1 MDDRGRSIAVMQPY
15 IFPYLG
21 YFQLINA
28 VDEFVFYDDV
38 NFIKQG
44 WINRNQILNN
54 NKALGFSIPLEK
66 ASSFETIQGTKINF
80 NLYAKWKKKF
90 LKTLEQN
97 YYKATYFESIYD
109 LVREIIEEPK
119 SESISELA
127 IRSNVNISNYLGLKT
142 KFKKS
147 SEHFYDSKK
156 LERTERLLNIC
167 NKLKAKAYVN
177 ALGGQE
183 LYNKSDFK
191 ASDIDLYFLKP
202 NLKTYKQ
209 FSEEFVPGLSIID
222 ILMFNS
228 KEECIELLNDYKLV

>member
-1 MDDRGRSIAVMQPY
+1 MDDCGKSIAVMQPY

-54 NKALGFSIPLEK
+54 NKALSFSIPLEK
-66 ASSFETIQGTKINF
+66 VSSFKSIQDTNINF
-80 NLYAKWKKKF
+80 NSYAKWKKKF

-97 YYKATYFESIYD
+97 YSKAPYFESIYN
-109 LVREIIEEPK
+109 LVHEIIEDPK

-127 IRSNVNISNYLGLKT
+127 IRSNKYVSDYLGLKA

-147 SEHFYDSKK
+147 SEYFYDSKK
-156 LERTERLLNIC
+156 LERTERLLNIG
-167 NKLKAKAYVN
+167 NKLRAKAYIN

-183 LYNKSDFK
+183 LYDKSDFK
-191 ASDIDLYFLKP
+191 ACDIDLYFLNP
-202 NLKTYKQ
+202 NLKPYKQ

>member
-54 NKALGFSIPLEK
+54 NKALSFSIPLK
-66 ASSFETIQGTKINF
+66 KVSSFETIQGTKINF

-97 YYKATYFESIYD
+97 YYKAPYFESIYD
-109 LVREIIEEPK
+109 IVHEIIEDPK

-127 IRSNVNISNYLGLKT
+127 IRSNVYISNYLGLKA

-147 SEHFYDSKK
+147 SEYFYNSKK
-156 LERTERLLNIC
+156 LERTERLLNIG
-167 NKLKAKAYVN
+167 NKLKAKAYIN

-183 LYNKSDFK
+183 LYDKSDFK
-191 ASDIDLYFLKP
+191 ACGIELLFLKP
-202 NLKTYKQ
+202 NLKSYKQ
-209 FSEEFVPGLSIID
+209 FSEEFVSGLSIID
-222 ILMFNS
+222 VLMFNN
-228 KEECIELLNDYKLV
+228 KKDCMELLNDYKLV

>member
-1 MDDRGRSIAVMQPY
+1 MDDRGKSIAVMQPY

-97 YYKATYFESIYD
+97 YYKAPYFESIYD
-109 LVREIIEEPK
+109 IVHEIIEDPK

-127 IRSNVNISNYLGLKT
+127 IRSNVYISNYLGLKA

-147 SEHFYDSKK
+147 SEYFYNSKK
-156 LERTERLLNIC
+156 LERTERLLNIG
-167 NKLKAKAYVN
+167 NKLKAKAYIN

-183 LYNKSDFK
+183 LYDKSDFK
-191 ASDIDLYFLKP
+191 ACGIDLYFLKP
-202 NLKTYKQ
+202 NLKSYKQ
-209 FSEEFVPGLSIID
+209 FSEEFVSGLSIID
-222 ILMFNS
+222 VLMFNN
-228 KEECIELLNDYKLV
+228 KKDCMELLNDYKLV

>member
-1 MDDRGRSIAVMQPY
+1 MDDHGRSIAVMQPY

-54 NKALGFSIPLEK
+54 DKALSFSIPLEK
-66 ASSFETIQGTKINF
+66 VSSFETIQGTKINF

-109 LVREIIEEPK
+109 LVHEIIEEPK

-127 IRSNVNISNYLGLKT
+127 IRSNVYISNYLGLKT

-147 SEHFYDSKK
+147 SEHFYDSKN
-156 LERTERLLNIC
+156 LERTERLLNIG
-167 NKLKAKAYVN
+167 NKLKAKAYIN

-183 LYNKSDFK
+183 LYDKSDFK
-191 ASDIDLYFLKP
+191 ASDIDLYFHKP
-202 NLKTYKQ
+202 NLKSYKQ
-209 FSEEFVPGLSIID
+209 FSEEFVSGLSIID
-222 ILMFNS
+222 VLMFNNK
-228 KEECIELLNDYKLV
+228 KECMELLNDYKLV